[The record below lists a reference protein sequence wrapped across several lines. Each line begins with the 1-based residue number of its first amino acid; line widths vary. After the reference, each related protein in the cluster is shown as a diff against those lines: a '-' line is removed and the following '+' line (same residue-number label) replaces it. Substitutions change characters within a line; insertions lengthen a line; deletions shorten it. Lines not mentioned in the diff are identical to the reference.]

1 MRITADLSACIRH
14 EENSPMLLKDKV
26 AVVTGG
32 GRGIGRAIAIAYAQE
47 GANLVLASRSLE
59 ALEETRTTLTPLGR
73 EVLVV
78 QTDIRDANS
87 VQALATR
94 TLAHFGRIDIL
105 VNNSG
110 IAGPTAPLWEI
121 APQEWQETFAVN
133 ITGTYLCCRAFLPAM
148 IERQAGSIV
157 IIGSMTGK
165 RPLVGRTPYAA
176 SKMAV
181 LGLART
187 LAWETGAYNIRVNV
201 ISPGPVEG
209 ERIDSVFRKQAEA
222 KGISPAE
229 ARQQFLRDS
238 PLGHIIPPE
247 DVAKVAVFLASDSAA
262 SITGEDVNV
271 SAGMTMY

>member
-1 MRITADLSACIRH
+1 
-14 EENSPMLLKDKV
+14 MLLKDKI

-32 GRGIGRAIAIAYAQE
+32 GRGIGRAIAFAYAQE

-59 ALEETRTTLTPLGR
+59 ALKETRNALTPLGR

-78 QTDIRDANS
+78 QTDIRDADS
-87 VQALATR
+87 VQALASR
-94 TLAHFGRIDIL
+94 TLEHFGHIDIL

-121 APQEWQETFAVN
+121 TPQDWQETFAVN
-133 ITGTYLCCRAFLPAM
+133 STGTYLCCRAFLPAM

-187 LAWETGAYNIRVNV
+187 LAWEAGAYNIRVNV

-209 ERIDSVFRKQAEA
+209 ERIDWVFRKQAEA

-238 PLGHIIPPE
+238 PLGHIIPPD
-247 DVAKVAVFLASDSAA
+247 DVAKVAVFLASDMAA